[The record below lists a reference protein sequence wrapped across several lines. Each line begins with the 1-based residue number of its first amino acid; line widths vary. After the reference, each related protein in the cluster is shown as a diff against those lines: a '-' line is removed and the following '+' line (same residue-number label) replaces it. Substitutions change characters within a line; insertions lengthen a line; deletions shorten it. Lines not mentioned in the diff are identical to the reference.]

1 MKYKVTF
8 KVENGETGE
17 IITDATNR
25 TELFHNLKKDN
36 ITPIEIKEINEK
48 HAIKINFSF
57 GKIKT
62 HDKIIFARNLGS
74 MLKAGLALSR
84 SLEVMGRQ
92 AKNKKYK
99 SVLADLGKFVSEGK
113 TLNDAMQ
120 AHSDVFSPLF
130 IAMVKA
136 GEESGSLAESLL
148 IVSSQMDKMYTLQRK
163 VRGAM
168 IYPAIIMVLMVV
180 IAIVMLIVVVP
191 GLSATF
197 KELNVELPITTKF
210 VVGLSDF
217 IKNNILLALLAVSVF
232 ATSVYLFAKSK
243 VGKKIFD
250 HTFLKIP
257 VIGTIV
263 KETNTARTARTIS
276 SLLSSGVPVI
286 RASEI
291 TADVLQNSQYKK
303 VLLETQVAIEKGEVM
318 SGVFSKYPNLYPPFL
333 SEMMMVGEETGNLAP
348 MLKEVAV
355 FYEDEVDQRTKD
367 MSTVIEPFLMVV
379 IGVGVGFFALS
390 MISPMYSV
398 LNSI

>member
-48 HAIKINFSF
+48 HSIKINFSF

-113 TLNDAMQ
+113 TLNEAMQ
-120 AHSDVFSPLF
+120 THSDVFSPLF

-168 IYPAIIMVLMVV
+168 IYPAIIMALMVV
-180 IAIVMLIVVVP
+180 IAMVMLVVVVP

-217 IKNNILLALLAVSVF
+217 IKNHILLALLAISVF

-243 VGKKIFD
+243 LGKKIFD

-257 VIGTIV
+257 VVGTII

-318 SGVFSKYPNLYPPFL
+318 SGVFSRYPNLYPPFL

-348 MLKEVAV
+348 MLKEVAI
-355 FYEDEVDQRTKD
+355 FYEDEVEQRTKD

-398 LNSI
+398 LNNI

>member
-17 IITDATNR
+17 IITDAINR

-36 ITPIEIKEINEK
+36 ITPIEIKEVSEK
-48 HAIKINFSF
+48 HAIKFNFSF

-99 SVLADLGKFVSEGK
+99 SVVSDLGKFISEGK

-120 AHSDVFSPLF
+120 THSNVFSPLF

-168 IYPAIIMVLMVV
+168 IYPAIIMALMVV
-180 IAIVMLIVVVP
+180 IAVVMLVVVVP

-197 KELNVELPITTKF
+197 KELNVELPITTRF

-217 IKNNILLALLAVSVF
+217 IKNHILLALLGVSVF

-243 VGKKIFD
+243 IGKKIFD

-257 VIGTIV
+257 VIGTII
-263 KETNTARTARTIS
+263 KETNTARTARTVS

-303 VLLETQVAIEKGEVM
+303 VLTETQVAIEKGEVM

-333 SEMMMVGEETGNLAP
+333 AEMMMVGEETGNLAP
-348 MLKEVAV
+348 MLKEVAI
-355 FYEDEVDQRTKD
+355 FYEDEVEQRTKD
-367 MSTVIEPFLMVV
+367 MSTVIEPFLMVI

-398 LNSI
+398 LNNI